1 MFCFWIVT
9 ATNIGTNFEY
19 QKYLSFF
26 DKIFRVSLCRAFV
39 WRAFVWRAGPHA
51 GVMIRFAGRRGGRG
65 FRIGRR
71 GVRAGFGDD
80 EFHPGELPGGGNFR
94 CRSAGGFGFGFGR
107 GVFFGFRRFGL
118 FGRSVLPVNRGPC
131 PYIVRK
137 KTPAYVTDVAIFY
150 PGVLHL
156 RENSL
161 HLYGP
166 SDDFGFRSRR

>member
-1 MFCFWIVT
+1 M
-9 ATNIGTNFEY
+9 AGGTPCRGY
-19 QKYLSFF
+19 DPVRRTTGRTGLS
-26 DKIFRVSLCRAFV
+26 DR
-39 WRAFVWRAGPHA
+39 PE
-51 GVMIRFAGRRGGRG
+51 RR
-65 FRIGRR
+65 
-71 GVRAGFGDD
+71 RAGFGDD

-107 GVFFGFRRFGL
+107 GGVFFGFRRFGL
-118 FGRSVLPVNRGPC
+118 FGRAVLPVNQGPC
-131 PYIVRK
+131 LYIVRK

>member
-1 MFCFWIVT
+1 M
-9 ATNIGTNFEY
+9 AGGTPCRGY
-19 QKYLSFF
+19 DPVRRTTGRTGLS
-26 DKIFRVSLCRAFV
+26 D
-39 WRAFVWRAGPHA
+39 
-51 GVMIRFAGRRGGRG
+51 RRE
-65 FRIGRR
+65 RR
-71 GVRAGFGDD
+71 RAGFGDG

-94 CRSAGGFGFGFGR
+94 CRNAGGVENRFRFWPG

-131 PYIVRK
+131 LYIVRK
-137 KTPAYVTDVAIFY
+137 KTPAYVTDTAIFY

-166 SDDFGFRSRR
+166 SDDFGFRSQKIGPGGCSAWFCGALFYVPYLTQFKFLKMKKLLKSRLFKY

>member
-1 MFCFWIVT
+1 M
-9 ATNIGTNFEY
+9 AGGTPCRGY
-19 QKYLSFF
+19 DPVRRTTGRTGLS
-26 DKIFRVSLCRAFV
+26 DR
-39 WRAFVWRAGPHA
+39 PE
-51 GVMIRFAGRRGGRG
+51 RR
-65 FRIGRR
+65 
-71 GVRAGFGDD
+71 RAGFGDV

-107 GVFFGFRRFGL
+107 GGCSSGFAGLVCSGGRFCPLIG
-118 FGRSVLPVNRGPC
+118 GPC

-166 SDDFGFRSRR
+166 SDDFGFRSQKIGPGGCSAWFCGALFYVPYLT

>member
-1 MFCFWIVT
+1 M
-9 ATNIGTNFEY
+9 NIK
-19 QKYLSFF
+19 KYLSFF
-26 DKIFRVSLCRAFV
+26 DKVFRMSLCRT
-39 WRAFVWRAGPHA
+39 FVWRAGPHA
-51 GVMIRFAGRRGGRG
+51 GVMIRFAGRRGGQG

-71 GVRAGFGDD
+71 GVGRVSEMTNFIPGSCREAEISGVGMRAVS
-80 EFHPGELPGGGNFR
+80 R
-94 CRSAGGFGFGFGR
+94 IGFGFGR
-107 GVFFGFRRFGL
+107 GGCSSGFAGLVCSGGRFCPLIG
-118 FGRSVLPVNRGPC
+118 GPC

-137 KTPAYVTDVAIFY
+137 KTSVYVTDVAIFY